1 MTQAKAAE
9 LVASTVNEQLLDRAI
24 RHQIYIQQYGAG
36 VAEDIVKE
44 LVQAEQELL
53 GKVAARLVKA
63 EKIGFDRGPWTTK
76 RLSTI
81 TAGLGEIVDN
91 KYSATY
97 KGMLKPKMLELAKA
111 EADFTVAGFDS
122 TVPVKLEYELPS
134 PEMLRSMVLSEPFE
148 GAVMGKW
155 WQGVATGEKEKI
167 QRALRQGLVQGE
179 TTPQIVRRLTGPK
192 GALAISHH
200 HATAVIRTATNHVSS
215 GARAQTYQ
223 QNSKYIK
230 SEKIVATLDARTSE
244 ICRFQDGRTYPVG
257 EGPRPPFHFNCR
269 TTVIA
274 VLKSWKELGIPLKEA
289 PPGTRASMNGQVPAD
304 LTYKQWFKAQ
314 PSSFQKELLGPNRYK
329 MYAAGLEDVT
339 KYASPAGKLY
349 TLKQLYARHP
359 DVALKAK
366 LIEPGQASAA
376 LKHQAAKQ
384 FDNALDSAVK
394 SLKVPAEASD
404 YPSFLSAYKAAKA
417 TISEAAVKA
426 QANGVLAGA
435 KTFAAFDKLKDI
447 SKVYKAQIETDNTA
461 KQLQDI
467 AKVTGIKKWQ
477 WSTKDNLSTLMTSL
491 DDDLTDAATTQMN
504 DKWLAWKAKQAAN
517 QAAKKADAIAI
528 KNATEAV
535 AEIQDS
541 VQLPDSPASWESFKE
556 SIEIGQKKT
565 AQLIVDMMEA
575 KVSTDKINEI
585 INPLDLALKT
595 NKDAFK
601 SMVSALKAKELA
613 TLAKDTGIKK
623 WQWTTK
629 DEFIT
634 LMTSTDASE
643 LADVAK
649 NVEAK
654 WLGWKAQQKANQD
667 AKKVIKDKLK
677 ADAKELQAA
686 IKAAGGKGLLKDI
699 KVYLGSLESTDDA
712 LVGDFAT
719 YMWKVPDPDAIKD
732 KLKSMGYKWQN
743 MPEAQAPAKIPPAQ
757 AAKELVAMDDFPV
770 AQASS
775 FDWEATIN
783 ALDNPGTLAY
793 NDIDKTLDIGLGAA
807 SDPLLIAKMKQKLA
821 GMGYKWKD
829 PDFDFDAAAAADAA
843 ATPVPPAATGPL
855 SQHDQFVGSLKTTN
869 EALSATK
876 GSYPESL
883 HSLGDWDD
891 PVAFDL
897 MVQALEVDAAQSGLS
912 GVFATADDF
921 AKWLV
926 NHKNIHPDLHPVIAH
941 ALKKAGVKSS
951 SGAVE
956 GVSMLD
962 ELSHVFGKPKDFLSG
977 PKLKQFIAQID
988 DFDPAAPPVAPPVAA
1003 AAADI
1008 DLPKD
1013 FSESVIVSKK
1023 FTPGKA
1029 AINKIAEDQNL
1040 VDKFGDAGAWSKT
1053 NLHKLVVNLEN
1064 GTIKTELD
1072 LMNWLI
1078 DSHGAKEQWHP
1089 FLAHALKEAGL
1100 KHPLIKSLARK
1111 AKNQGWIDQIDGA
1124 IAKGAAPLPSPVAT
1138 PPPAPVAA
1146 TAASEPALAATAAK
1160 PKPTAG
1166 WTAAD
1171 DAWEQISPD
1180 DFKYLGDASS
1190 LGGAHS
1196 KDFYELDGDKWLFK
1210 PVSKGG
1216 WAGGDEFIARGEEAV
1231 YKLQRLIDP
1240 QTPEVRFIELNG
1252 RPGSIQRILPNIDK
1266 DFNGISPRELSAD
1279 MIEQFQREHVL
1290 DWLTSNHDG
1299 HWKQFLLDP
1308 DGHVYGIDKG
1318 QAYKFLDSD
1327 KLDLT
1332 YAPNSHLGE
1341 REPYYNEIFRAAK
1354 AGEVSFDPQ
1363 ATLKYI
1369 ERIEELDDDTFRE
1382 ILRPY
1387 AEGRFNK
1394 KTESDRFL
1402 DLALDR
1408 KHNLR
1413 SDFRDYYRNVT
1424 NDPDFDWDAA
1434 PPAVERYLGAA
1445 ETKIVDDV
1453 EKMGWQGQTLPF
1465 DGDQVEDQNLLI
1477 FADKLGDELRT
1488 NVKLKLRPDAE
1499 QKMFDFIEA
1508 NGGVVSR
1515 AAAQKTVKRVGSP
1528 LPEDEFW
1535 PDLKA
1540 ALITIN
1546 KHVNDGDFK
1555 YNQNTLQ
1562 KAKALRQ
1569 RLTALSAS
1577 PDPDT
1582 AAMGKEY
1589 LAILDEIDK
1598 AAVANTKIVG
1608 PVNGHYE
1615 QYAAKYPPVDDSAG
1629 DALAGATPTNVRSVT
1644 SGEVTMARRTTG
1656 DDGSLV
1662 AEAKTVYKGP
1672 EKGNVVDDR
1681 QTYRQMNFAV
1691 GEGYQYTIEYD
1702 DGTKIFYR
1710 PWSSPATSNNYT
1722 VRGEVEIVIP
1732 ERPSSKVVDDVFA
1745 KLDEIG
1751 LDARVATPVDAELM
1765 YLQKQAYVSRLDETV
1780 EWVDMMNDLD
1790 ARNASKVERIT
1801 AMREEW
1807 QKVLKVD
1814 DLTKVPQYNP
1824 EGWYERHM
1832 LGWKGGQRQA
1842 GGNRLQ
1848 YRFDLKEDFQD
1859 VARGGMKDYTL
1870 VHHQTLGGDTDQR
1883 ILSLF
1888 ENANV
1893 LDRNATIIS
1902 TNEKL
1907 RTGVPLSMT
1916 SVESDFS
1923 TGGANYVFTRI
1934 RPKSMYER
1942 SSPATGMYF
1951 KTRNLRRLDAISY
1964 HTDLYGDVGGDKGE
1978 KVVRQYRA
1986 GGISSTGKYKSPTAD
2001 WKKFSSKSDNE
2012 TIFKN
2017 GLSII
2022 EELERLVV
2030 ETESTRLRLIEI
2042 FKKANYGTLPDG
2054 RKIED
2059 VIFSGGTPNKIN

>member
-491 DDDLTDAATTQMN
+491 DDDLIDAATTQMN

-613 TLAKDTGIKK
+613 TLAKETGIKK

-699 KVYLGSLESTDDA
+699 KVYLGTLESTDDA

-743 MPEAQAPAKIPPAQ
+743 MPEDAPGKVQLKLAKAEAADVADIIEEALEEAGVGDLNADMWSDVKNLVAGGASGSTVEDYLSKIPHGPDYGPGKGKAGFSKKVTPAVWTKAKDKLKDAGYTFDPDAPA
-757 AAKELVAMDDFPV
+757 
-770 AQASS
+770 
-775 FDWEATIN
+775 
-783 ALDNPGTLAY
+783 
-793 NDIDKTLDIGLGAA
+793 
-807 SDPLLIAKMKQKLA
+807 
-821 GMGYKWKD
+821 
-829 PDFDFDAAAAADAA
+829 
-843 ATPVPPAATGPL
+843 VPPAATGPL

-956 GVSMLD
+956 GISMLD

-988 DFDPAAPPVAPPVAA
+988 DFDPAAPPVASPVAA

-1008 DLPKD
+1008 DLPKN
-1013 FSESVIVSKK
+1013 FSESIDVSKK

-1029 AINKIAEDQNL
+1029 AINKILEDQGL
-1040 VDKFGDAGAWSKT
+1040 DIDKFGDAGVWSKKMF
-1053 NLHKLVVNLEN
+1053 HKLVVNLEN
-1064 GTIKTELD
+1064 GTIKTESD
-1072 LMNWLI
+1072 LTNWMI
-1078 DSHGAKEQWHP
+1078 DTHGAGKNWTP

-1124 IAKGAAPLPSPVAT
+1124 IAKGTAPLPSPAAT

-1424 NDPDFDWDAA
+1424 NDPDFDWEV
-1434 PPAVERYLGAA
+1434 PPSQIGVAEGRIINGVESQ
-1445 ETKIVDDV
+1445 
-1453 EKMGWQGQTLPF
+1453 GWQGQTLPF
-1465 DGDQVEDQNLLI
+1465 DGDQVEDQNLLL
-1477 FADKLGDELRT
+1477 FVDRVKGQTRT
-1488 NVKLKLRPDAE
+1488 NAKLKLRPEADE
-1499 QKMFDFIEA
+1499 KMLDFIRD
-1508 NGGVVSR
+1508 NGGAQLIAKGKARPLKVVGE
-1515 AAAQKTVKRVGSP
+1515 V
-1528 LPEDEFW
+1528 LPEDEFANSI
-1535 PDLKA
+1535 KEA
-1540 ALITIN
+1540 IITIKAHNN
-1546 KHVNDGDFK
+1546 KGDFA
-1555 YNQNTLQ
+1555 YNKNSLK
-1562 KAKALRQ
+1562 KAYDHELKLLKLAN
-1569 RLTALSAS
+1569 S
-1577 PDPDT
+1577 PDPDVQDM
-1582 AAMGKEY
+1582 ANEY
-1589 LAILDEIDK
+1589 LQILKDIK
-1598 AAVANTKIVG
+1598 AAEANPGSPLPIKGDPDGMFSFYKATRPPEPPKAKGLPDKIQV
-1608 PVNGHYE
+1608 E
-1615 QYAAKYPPVDDSAG
+1615 QSEITLV
-1629 DALAGATPTNVRSVT
+1629 
-1644 SGEVTMARRTTG
+1644 ARRADENGQLFSDG
-1656 DDGSLV
+1656 DRAPS
-1662 AEAKTVYKGP
+1662 
-1672 EKGNVVDDR
+1672 
-1681 QTYRQMNFAV
+1681 FV
-1691 GEGYQYTIEYD
+1691 GGGKQYNIEFP
-1702 DGTKIFYR
+1702 DGTKAYYR
-1710 PWSSPATSNNYT
+1710 PWDDNVPYT
-1722 VRGEVEIVIP
+1722 QRGELEIEIAD
-1732 ERPSSKVVDDVFA
+1732 RPSTRSVEGIMQ
-1745 KLDEIG
+1745 KLESMK
-1751 LDARVATPVDAELM
+1751 LDARIASIEDTEMM
-1765 YLQKQAYVSRLDETV
+1765 YLMKQAYITRNDESV
-1780 EWVDMMNDLD
+1780 EWTTMMRDLES
-1790 ARNASKVERIT
+1790 RNATTTERV
-1801 AMREEW
+1801 ASMREYW
-1807 QKVLKVD
+1807 QKELKVD
-1814 DLTKVPQYNP
+1814 DLTKMPDYNP
-1824 EGWYERHM
+1824 EGWYERSS
-1832 LGWKGGQRQA
+1832 LLWRTSQDRNY

-1848 YRFDLKEDFQD
+1848 YRFDLPEDFD
-1859 VARGGMKDYTL
+1859 TKARGGMKDYTL
-1870 VHHQTLGGDTDQR
+1870 RHRVTNGD
-1883 ILSLF
+1883 IAGFF
-1888 ENANV
+1888 EKALPGNGAM
-1893 LDRNATIIS
+1893 IS

-1907 RTGVPLSMT
+1907 RLGIPP
-1916 SVESDFS
+1916 
-1923 TGGANYVFTRI
+1923 GGMSPEADMKSGGSNYAFTRI
-1934 RPKSMYER
+1934 FKRGSSQANER
-1942 SSPATGMYF
+1942 GVYF
-1951 KTRNLRRLDAISY
+1951 KVRNLRRMDAISY
-1964 HTDLYGDVGGDKGE
+1964 TTDLYGDVGGDRGAS
-1978 KVVRQYRA
+1978 VVRSNR
-1986 GGISSTGKYKSPTAD
+1986 GSSVAKWKS
-2001 WKKFSSKSDNE
+2001 FSRHEDNE

-2017 GLSII
+2017 GLSLIEEVEKVIAGDSQTRKRII
-2022 EELERLVV
+2022 EAYRAAGID
-2030 ETESTRLRLIEI
+2030 R
-2042 FKKANYGTLPDG
+2042 FPDG
-2054 RKIED
+2054 RTLEE
-2059 VIFSGGTPNKIN
+2059 VIVE